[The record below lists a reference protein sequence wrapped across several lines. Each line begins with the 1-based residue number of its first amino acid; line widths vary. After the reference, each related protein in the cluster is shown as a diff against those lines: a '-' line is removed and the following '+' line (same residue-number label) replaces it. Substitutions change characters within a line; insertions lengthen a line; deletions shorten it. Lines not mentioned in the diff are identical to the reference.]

1 MLRRIIKSVRNA
13 LPKAKHHPV
22 KKDPESSFDEKP
34 TPEKTIKS
42 ESASKARSSKKP
54 NAQPSKNAKQHSSD
68 REHPSTAPEKK
79 SGAEKPKWD
88 LSQFPVPPS
97 EGKTRFHD
105 LNLPIEIMHGIF
117 DLGFEYCSPIQ
128 AAILPKA
135 LTGMDA
141 NGRAQTG
148 TGKSAAFLIT
158 ILTRLMREPLK
169 EKRRPGTP
177 RALILLPTRELA
189 LQVKKDA
196 DDLGKYC
203 RCNAVAVFG
212 GMDYVKQKQMLA
224 DKLIDIVM
232 ATPGRL
238 LDFKRQG
245 DVHLGKVEILVLD
258 EADHMLDMGFIP
270 DVRQIIHST
279 PQKARRQT
287 MLFGATLTPE
297 VSRLAAQWTRDP
309 FTVDIE
315 PEKVTVDTVDQIVY
329 LTTTKEKFIVLYNL
343 ITREKPERII
353 IFCNRRDQTRRLA
366 EKLRDYRI
374 RCAFLSGEVGQ
385 KKRISTLEDFRA
397 GKNKVLVATDVAGR
411 GIHVDGISHVV
422 NYHLPLDPEDY
433 VHRIGRT
440 GRAGVAGT
448 SISFATENE
457 SFQLPDISEFIGNE
471 LPCVYPEDE
480 LLVRPP
486 PPPKGTKPSQ
496 SRPRQP
502 QSNRRPPSRSRRP
515 RKSESRRSANR

>member
-1 MLRRIIKSVRNA
+1 MLRKFLKSVGNVF
-13 LPKAKHHPV
+13 PGAKN
-22 KKDPESSFDEKP
+22 KNIKRDSESSLA
-34 TPEKTIKS
+34 EKTKS
-42 ESASKARSSKKP
+42 EKTVEPNHRTSKPKTSQNRKKAERKSP
-54 NAQPSKNAKQHSSD
+54 G
-68 REHPSTAPEKK
+68 KK
-79 SGAEKPKWD
+79 SSPQHHKQKPKVPPKPKWD
-88 LSQFPVPPS
+88 LSQFQVPPA
-97 EGKTRFHD
+97 EEKTRFHD
-105 LNLPIEIMHGIF
+105 LDLPKEIMHGIF

-128 AAILPKA
+128 GAILAKA
-135 LTGMDA
+135 LTGIDA
-141 NGRAQTG
+141 TGRAQTG

-158 ILTRLMREPLK
+158 ILTRLMREPLT

-196 DDLGKYC
+196 DALGKYC
-203 RCNAVAVFG
+203 RCNSVAVFG
-212 GMDYVKQKQMLA
+212 GMDYVKQKKMLA
-224 DKLIDIVM
+224 EKMVDIVM

-297 VSRLAAQWTRDP
+297 VSRLAAQWTREP

-315 PEKVTVDTVDQIVY
+315 PEKVTVETINQIVY
-329 LTTTKEKFIVLYNL
+329 LTTINEKFIVLYNL
-343 ITREKPERII
+343 ITQQKPERII

-366 EKLRDYRI
+366 ERFRSYKI
-374 RCAFLSGEVGQ
+374 RCAYVSGEVDQ
-385 KKRISTLEDFRA
+385 KKRIRTLEDFRA
-397 GKNKVLVATDVAGR
+397 GKNKVMVATDVAGR

-448 SISFATENE
+448 SISFATEDE
-457 SFQLPDISEFIGNE
+457 SFQLPAISDFIGQE

-480 LLVRPP
+480 LLVPVPP
-486 PPPKGTKPSQ
+486 RPKGHKPPS
-496 SRPRQP
+496 SRPRGP
-502 QSNRRPPSRSRRP
+502 RPNRNRSGNRNPNRRRGP
-515 RKSESRRSANR
+515 RKSNKPK